1 MFIWWKAL
9 HIIAVVCWFAG
20 LFYLPR
26 LYVYHCQANNNETRK
41 LFATMEYKLFWY
53 ITTPSAIV
61 TILTGFILWW
71 IGWVYLADAI
81 WLYIKALLVLGLCIF
96 HIYCGQQLR
105 QFNQQKQPHSEVFYR
120 YLNEVPTLFLITIVI
135 LAVVQPSF

>member
-1 MFIWWKAL
+1 MFVWWKAL
-9 HIIAVVCWFAG
+9 HVIAIVCWFAG

-26 LYVYHCQANNNETRK
+26 LYVYHCQAKQQETRE

-61 TILTGFILWW
+61 TLITGFILWGL
-71 IGWVYLADAI
+71 GWQTFSEAI
-81 WLYIKALLVLGLCIF
+81 WLYIKAILVGGLCLF
-96 HIYCGQQLR
+96 HLYLGEQLR
-105 QFNQQKQPHSEVFYR
+105 YFRDSQPPHGEVFYR

-135 LAVVQPSF
+135 LAVVQPNF

>member
-1 MFIWWKAL
+1 MFIWWKTL

-26 LYVYHCQANNNETRK
+26 LYVYHCQARLDETKK

-61 TILTGFILWW
+61 TIITGAILWW
-71 IGWVYLADAI
+71 LGWTYLADAI
-81 WLYIKALLVLGLCIF
+81 WLYIKALLVIGLCIF
-96 HIYCGQQLR
+96 HIYCGQQLQ
-105 QFNQQKQPHSEVFYR
+105 QFYKQQPPHKEVFYR